1 MIELPSRKENLSIL
15 FNYWIN
21 LYDNER
27 FPDLDVVYQ
36 FVLEEEKIE
45 YHFYLSVSKGK
56 AEYGEGLHSNPAI
69 TIYAPVS
76 VWLDIASGKLNGT
89 WGWLTRKY
97 RIEGQLKY
105 LKILD
110 KVFGK
115 KFTNEEIS
123 GVEDNIPD
131 YEIPGKRVWKKP
143 DKVLVINGSPR
154 KKNGFTYFYLQ
165 FLMNGIEGTGT
176 EVEVIDI
183 YDNKCSIEPCRG
195 CFVCWTKT
203 NGKCIIQD
211 TASELLEKVK
221 NHYLIIYAFPLYVE
235 SVPAKLKAFL
245 DRQFVTVMPSFA
257 PFHNTTRH
265 PLWNPKEQYMSIFSI
280 CGFPEIEQFKP
291 LNDTFKAIARNS
303 HKPLIAS
310 IFRPGAES
318 FTAPP
323 YRHYLEN
330 VLKSMVQAGRDLVEL
345 GEVPKMTLKCISS
358 DYGVSK
364 EKWLTYSNLHWTQKR
379 T

>member
-1 MIELPSRKENLSIL
+1 VIEIPSTKENLSNL

-21 LYDNER
+21 LYDNKR

-36 FVLEEEKIE
+36 FVLEEEKIK
-45 YHFYLSVSKGK
+45 YLFYLSVSKGK
-56 AEYGEGLHSNPAI
+56 AEYGEGQHGNPAI
-69 TIYAPVS
+69 TIYSPVS

-89 WGWLTRKY
+89 WGWFTRKY

-115 KFTNEEIS
+115 KFINEEIS
-123 GVEDNIPD
+123 GVEDSIPD

-165 FLMNGIEGTGT
+165 FLINGIEQTGT

-183 YDNKCSIEPCRG
+183 YDNIFRIEPCSG
-195 CFVCWTKT
+195 CFTCWTKT
-203 NGKCIIQD
+203 NGKCVIQD
-211 TASELLEKVK
+211 SATELSEKVN
-221 NHYLIIYAFPLYVE
+221 NHYLTIYAFPLYID

-245 DRQFVTVMPSFA
+245 DRQFITVMPSFES
-257 PFHNTTRH
+257 FHNITRH
-265 PLWNPKEQYMSIFSI
+265 PLWIPKEQYMSIFSI
-280 CGFPEIEQFKP
+280 CGFPEIQQFKP
-291 LNDTFKAIARNS
+291 LKDTFKAIARNS

-323 YRHYLEN
+323 YRLYLEK
-330 VLKSMVQAGRDLVEL
+330 VLSSLEQAGRNLVEL

-364 EKWLTYSNLHWTQKR
+364 EKWLTYSNLHWSLKKT
-379 T
+379 